1 MSTIYDNMGNG
12 SEDKSALDEVFGR
25 SANKYEEPV
34 VIKNAG
40 PEMPVQEVI
49 ETSPSDL
56 REYRQQIDTAK
67 KALNLVDDVVLKSYL
82 KRLDSMDIASMPEA
96 EGVDSCIVLFK
107 INRMVYEED
116 EFATDK
122 FISAI
127 SSMSFADCS
136 VFLVI
141 DGYRD
146 KTDFYL
152 GVKNNDPKRTTASV
166 ADTFKSSLVG
176 QFPGIDIEDC
186 SIVEKGKKSSLQE
199 QVLRR
204 ISNASSLSS
213 YVGIPAFKDED
224 GKYDNK
230 NYVQGTEKLAQAM
243 QGKRYT
249 AIILASN
256 LTTDVVTEIRNGY
269 ETIYSQLSPMSTQ
282 QLAYSTNESLAN
294 AINRSK
300 GVTQGK
306 TKTQTIGESYTNGTS
321 NSHSKS
327 DSETKKSKIAVGSS
341 VLGGFLAA
349 VGTGLRITDAGAAI
363 GLPLM
368 AAGGAM
374 SAFGAAGKS
383 KTSGTTDTYG
393 TSQSDTENRSMSDA
407 ESHSETFTDSLGKTA
422 TIGSSKN
429 YTLTIHNK
437 HIEELM
443 KRIDQ
448 ELERISMSESTGL
461 WSVASY
467 FFSYDNDF
475 ASAESASTIF
485 KSIMQG
491 EESGVET
498 SAINS
503 WIDNSQK
510 MKMLTNSVCHLSHPV
525 FRNNLTVNGENI
537 KVENSSLLSSKELAM
552 LLSLPHKSVPG
563 FPVVEHVSLAKEV
576 IRNNE
581 SLMKREVSLGCI
593 FDLGKA
599 YTENR
604 VKLDVKSLTQHVFV
618 TGSTGCGKSE
628 TIYKLINETKQVG
641 TKFLVIEPAKGEY
654 KNVFGD
660 VNVFGTNPL
669 IMPLLRINPFSF
681 PAGVHVLEHIDRLTE
696 IFNVCWPMYSAMPA
710 VLKKAML
717 DAYESCG
724 WDLRLSV
731 NRLSQGEDVYPSFL
745 DLFLSLEKV
754 ITESAY
760 SEEVKSNYSG
770 ALLTRVE
777 SLTNG
782 LNGEIF
788 SVNELSNM
796 VLFDENCI
804 IDLSRVGSQETKSLI
819 MGILIMRLSEYR
831 MTGAN
836 TPNSALKHLTV
847 LEEAHNILKRVS
859 TEQSQEGSNMAG
871 KSVEM
876 ITNAIAEMRTYGE
889 GFVIVDQS
897 PTSVDKAAI
906 KNTNTKIVMR
916 LPDEDDRKV
925 SGKAAGM
932 NDKQIDEIAK
942 LPTGVAVVYQNDWV
956 SPVLCKIDRME
967 DSRVIFNEQK
977 DSILELN
984 SENDIKNIIE
994 FLLAGQTENTQKA
1007 FDVIQIEK
1015 SVRAFYMPS
1024 KVRMALLDTIE
1035 EYKRNNN
1042 TSLWNSVSI
1051 YDLSSL
1057 LTDLLGIRKEF
1068 GKCVKQYY
1076 QSKELNKKLTDLV
1089 KTRVPLDYVSCRYCL
1104 KCLFADFSLHSSAN
1118 KKMAEEWL
1126 INNSKWL
1133 NLIFDKDEYGI

>member
-40 PEMPVQEVI
+40 PEMPVQKVL

-67 KALNLVDDVVLKSYL
+67 NALNLVDDVVLKSYL

-96 EGVDSCIVLFK
+96 EGVDSSIVLFK

-176 QFPGIDIEDC
+176 QFPGIDIDDC

-306 TKTQTIGESYTNGTS
+306 TTTQTIGESHTNGTS

-341 VLGGFLAA
+341 VLGGVLAA
-349 VGTGLRITDAGAAI
+349 VGTGLTITGAGAAI

-374 SAFGAAGKS
+374 SAAGAAGKS

-525 FRNNLTVNGENI
+525 FWNNLTVNGENI

-681 PAGVHVLEHIDRLTE
+681 PTGVHVLEHIDRLTE

-760 SEEVKSNYSG
+760 SEEVKSNYAG

-967 DSRVIFNEQK
+967 NSRVIFNEQK

-984 SENDIKNIIE
+984 SENDINYIIE

-1007 FDVIQIEK
+1007 FDIIQIEK
-1015 SVRAFYMPS
+1015 SVRAFNMPS

-1035 EYKRNNN
+1035 EYKKNNHI
-1042 TSLWNSVSI
+1042 SLWNSVSI

-1068 GKCVKQYY
+1068 EKCVRQYC

-1126 INNSKWL
+1126 INNSK
-1133 NLIFDKDEYGI
+1133 

>member
-306 TKTQTIGESYTNGTS
+306 TKTQTIGESHTNGTS

-341 VLGGFLAA
+341 VLGGVLAA
-349 VGTGLRITDAGAAI
+349 VGTGLTITGAGAAI

-374 SAFGAAGKS
+374 SAVGAAGKS

-407 ESHSETFTDSLGKTA
+407 KSHSETFTDSLGKTA

-525 FRNNLTVNGENI
+525 FWNNLTVNGENI

-681 PAGVHVLEHIDRLTE
+681 PTGVHVLEHIDRLTE

-731 NRLSQGEDVYPSFL
+731 NRLSRGEDVYPSFL

-967 DSRVIFNEQK
+967 NSRVIFNEQK

-984 SENDIKNIIE
+984 SENDINYIIE

-1007 FDVIQIEK
+1007 FDIIQIEK
-1015 SVRAFYMPS
+1015 SVRAFNMPS

-1035 EYKRNNN
+1035 EYKKNNYI
-1042 TSLWNSVSI
+1042 SLWNSVSI

-1068 GKCVKQYY
+1068 EKCVRQYC

-1126 INNSKWL
+1126 INNSK
-1133 NLIFDKDEYGI
+1133 

>member
-40 PEMPVQEVI
+40 SEMPVQKVI

-67 KALNLVDDVVLKSYL
+67 NALNLVDDVVLKSYL

-96 EGVDSCIVLFK
+96 EGVDSSIVLFK

-176 QFPGIDIEDC
+176 QFPGIDIDDC

-306 TKTQTIGESYTNGTS
+306 TKTHTIGESHTNGTS

-341 VLGGFLAA
+341 VLGGVLAA
-349 VGTGLRITDAGAAI
+349 VGTGLTITGAGAAI

-374 SAFGAAGKS
+374 SAVGAAGKS

-525 FRNNLTVNGENI
+525 FWNNLTVNGENI

-681 PAGVHVLEHIDRLTE
+681 PTGVHVLEHIDRLTE

-967 DSRVIFNEQK
+967 NSRVIFNEQK

-984 SENDIKNIIE
+984 SENDINYIIE

-1007 FDVIQIEK
+1007 FDIIQIEK
-1015 SVRAFYMPS
+1015 SVRAFNMPS

-1035 EYKRNNN
+1035 EYKKNNHI
-1042 TSLWNSVSI
+1042 SLWNSVSI

-1068 GKCVKQYY
+1068 EKCVRQYC

-1089 KTRVPLDYVSCRYCL
+1089 KTRVTLDYVSCRYCL

-1126 INNSKWL
+1126 INNSK
-1133 NLIFDKDEYGI
+1133 

>member
-1 MSTIYDNMGNG
+1 MSTIYDNMGND

-40 PEMPVQEVI
+40 SEMPVQKVI

-56 REYRQQIDTAK
+56 REYRQQIETAK
-67 KALNLVDDVVLKSYL
+67 NALNLVDDVVLKSYL

-96 EGVDSCIVLFK
+96 EGVDSSIVLFK

-176 QFPGIDIEDC
+176 QFPGINIDDC

-224 GKYDNK
+224 GKYDNN

-269 ETIYSQLSPMSTQ
+269 EMIYSQLSPMATQ

-306 TKTQTIGESYTNGTS
+306 TKTQTIGESHTNGTS
-321 NSHSKS
+321 SSHSKS
-327 DSETKKSKIAVGSS
+327 DSETKKSKTAVGCS
-341 VLGGFLAA
+341 VLGGVLSA
-349 VGTGLRITDAGAAI
+349 VGLGLSATGAGAAI
-363 GLPLM
+363 GIPLM

-374 SAFGAAGKS
+374 SAVGATGKS

-393 TSQSDTENRSMSDA
+393 TSQSDTENRSMSDG

-475 ASAESASTIF
+475 ASAESAATIF

-681 PAGVHVLEHIDRLTE
+681 PTGVHVLEHIDRLTE

-831 MTGAN
+831 MIGAN

-967 DSRVIFNEQK
+967 DSRVIFYEQK

-1015 SVRAFYMPS
+1015 SVRAFNMPS

-1035 EYKRNNN
+1035 EYKNNN
-1042 TSLWNSVSI
+1042 NISLWNSVSI

-1057 LTDLLGIRKEF
+1057 LTALLDIRKEF
-1068 GKCVKQYY
+1068 EKCVRQYC

-1089 KTRVPLDYVSCRYCL
+1089 KTRVSLDYVSCRYCL

-1126 INNSKWL
+1126 INNSK
-1133 NLIFDKDEYGI
+1133 

>member
-40 PEMPVQEVI
+40 PEMPVQKVL

-56 REYRQQIDTAK
+56 CEYRQQIDMAK
-67 KALNLVDDVVLKSYL
+67 NALNLVDDVVLKSYL

-96 EGVDSCIVLFK
+96 EGVDSSIVLFK

-176 QFPGIDIEDC
+176 QFPGIDIDDC

-306 TKTQTIGESYTNGTS
+306 TKTQTIGESHTNGTS

-341 VLGGFLAA
+341 VLGGVLAA
-349 VGTGLRITDAGAAI
+349 VGTGLTITGAGAAI

-374 SAFGAAGKS
+374 SAVGAAGKS

-475 ASAESASTIF
+475 ASAESAATIF

-525 FRNNLTVNGENI
+525 FWNNLTVNGENI

-681 PAGVHVLEHIDRLTE
+681 PTGVHVLEHIDRLTE

-967 DSRVIFNEQK
+967 NSRVIFNEQK

-984 SENDIKNIIE
+984 SENDINYIIE

-1007 FDVIQIEK
+1007 FDIIQIEK
-1015 SVRAFYMPS
+1015 SVRAFNMPS

-1035 EYKRNNN
+1035 EYKKNNHI
-1042 TSLWNSVSI
+1042 SLWNSVSI

-1068 GKCVKQYY
+1068 EKCVRQYC

-1126 INNSKWL
+1126 INNSK
-1133 NLIFDKDEYGI
+1133 

>member
-34 VIKNAG
+34 VIKNAA
-40 PEMPVQEVI
+40 PEMPVQKVI

-67 KALNLVDDVVLKSYL
+67 NALNLVDDVVLKSYL

-96 EGVDSCIVLFK
+96 EGVDSSIVLFK

-176 QFPGIDIEDC
+176 QFPGIDIDDC

-306 TKTQTIGESYTNGTS
+306 TKTQTIGESHTNGTS

-341 VLGGFLAA
+341 VLGGVLAA
-349 VGTGLRITDAGAAI
+349 VGTGLTITGAGVAI

-374 SAFGAAGKS
+374 SAVGAAGKS

-525 FRNNLTVNGENI
+525 FWNNLTVNGENI

-681 PAGVHVLEHIDRLTE
+681 PTGVHVLEHIDRLTE

-731 NRLSQGEDVYPSFL
+731 NRLSRGEDVYPSFL

-967 DSRVIFNEQK
+967 NSRVIFNEQK

-984 SENDIKNIIE
+984 SKNDINYIIE

-1007 FDVIQIEK
+1007 FDIIQIEK
-1015 SVRAFYMPS
+1015 SVRAFNMPS

-1035 EYKRNNN
+1035 EYKKNNYI
-1042 TSLWNSVSI
+1042 SLWNSVSI

-1068 GKCVKQYY
+1068 EKCVRQYC

-1126 INNSKWL
+1126 INNSK
-1133 NLIFDKDEYGI
+1133 

>member
-40 PEMPVQEVI
+40 PEMPVQKVL

-56 REYRQQIDTAK
+56 CEYRQQIDMAK
-67 KALNLVDDVVLKSYL
+67 NALNLVDDVVLKSYL

-96 EGVDSCIVLFK
+96 EGVDSSIVLFK

-146 KTDFYL
+146 KTDFYM
-152 GVKNNDPKRTTASV
+152 GVKNNDSKRTTVSV

-186 SIVEKGKKSSLQE
+186 SIIDRGKNSSLQE

-269 ETIYSQLSPMSTQ
+269 ETIYSQLSPMATQ

-306 TKTQTIGESYTNGTS
+306 TKTQTIGESHTNGTS
-321 NSHSKS
+321 SSHGKS
-327 DSETKKSKIAVGSS
+327 DSETKKSKTAVGCS
-341 VLGGFLAA
+341 VLGGVLSA
-349 VGTGLRITDAGAAI
+349 VGFGLSATGAGAAI
-363 GLPLM
+363 GIPLM
-368 AAGGAM
+368 AAGGVM
-374 SAFGAAGKS
+374 SAVGATGKS

-437 HIEELM
+437 HIEELT

-525 FRNNLTVNGENI
+525 FWNNLTVNGENI
-537 KVENSSLLSSKELAM
+537 NVENSSLLSSKELAM

-681 PAGVHVLEHIDRLTE
+681 PTGVHVLEHIDRLTE

-731 NRLSQGEDVYPSFL
+731 NRLSRGEDVYPSFL

-967 DSRVIFNEQK
+967 NSRVIFNEQK

-984 SENDIKNIIE
+984 SENDINYIIE

-1007 FDVIQIEK
+1007 FDIIQIEK
-1015 SVRAFYMPS
+1015 SVRAFNMPS

-1035 EYKRNNN
+1035 EYKKNNHI
-1042 TSLWNSVSI
+1042 SLWNSVSI

-1068 GKCVKQYY
+1068 EKCVRQYC

-1126 INNSKWL
+1126 INNSK
-1133 NLIFDKDEYGI
+1133 

>member
-67 KALNLVDDVVLKSYL
+67 KTLNLVDDVVLKSYL

-96 EGVDSCIVLFK
+96 EGVDSSIVLFK

-166 ADTFKSSLVG
+166 ADTFKSSLMG

-306 TKTQTIGESYTNGTS
+306 TKTHTIGESHTNGTS

-341 VLGGFLAA
+341 VLGGVLAA
-349 VGTGLRITDAGAAI
+349 VGTGLTITGAGAAI

-368 AAGGAM
+368 AACGAM
-374 SAFGAAGKS
+374 SAVGAAGKS

-525 FRNNLTVNGENI
+525 FWNNLTVNGENI

-681 PAGVHVLEHIDRLTE
+681 PTGVHVLEHIDRLTE

-788 SVNELSNM
+788 SVNELSDM

-859 TEQSQEGSNMAG
+859 AEQSQEGSNMAG

-916 LPDEDDRKV
+916 LPDGDDRKV

-967 DSRVIFNEQK
+967 NSRVIFNEQK

-984 SENDIKNIIE
+984 SENDINYIIE

-1007 FDVIQIEK
+1007 FDIIQIEK
-1015 SVRAFYMPS
+1015 SVRAFNMPS

-1035 EYKRNNN
+1035 EYKKNNHI
-1042 TSLWNSVSI
+1042 SLWNSVSI

-1068 GKCVKQYY
+1068 EKCVRQYC

-1089 KTRVPLDYVSCRYCL
+1089 KARVPLDYVSCRYCL

-1126 INNSKWL
+1126 INNSK
-1133 NLIFDKDEYGI
+1133 

>member
-40 PEMPVQEVI
+40 PEMPVQKVL

-56 REYRQQIDTAK
+56 CEYRQQIDMAK
-67 KALNLVDDVVLKSYL
+67 NALNLVDDVVLKSYL

-96 EGVDSCIVLFK
+96 EGVDYSIVLFK

-176 QFPGIDIEDC
+176 QFPGINIDDC

-306 TKTQTIGESYTNGTS
+306 TKTQTIGESHTNGTS

-327 DSETKKSKIAVGSS
+327 DSKTKKSKIAVGSS
-341 VLGGFLAA
+341 VLGGVLAA
-349 VGTGLRITDAGAAI
+349 VGTGLTITGTGAAI

-374 SAFGAAGKS
+374 SAVGAAGKS

-525 FRNNLTVNGENI
+525 FWNNLTVNGENI

-681 PAGVHVLEHIDRLTE
+681 PTGVHVLEHIDRLTE

-967 DSRVIFNEQK
+967 NSRVIFNEQK

-984 SENDIKNIIE
+984 SENDINYIIE

-1007 FDVIQIEK
+1007 FDIIQIEK
-1015 SVRAFYMPS
+1015 SVRAFNMPS

-1035 EYKRNNN
+1035 EYKKNNHI
-1042 TSLWNSVSI
+1042 SLWNSVSI

-1068 GKCVKQYY
+1068 EKCVRQYC

-1126 INNSKWL
+1126 INNSK
-1133 NLIFDKDEYGI
+1133 

>member
-12 SEDKSALDEVFGR
+12 SEDKSSLDEVFGR

-40 PEMPVQEVI
+40 PEMPVQQVI

-56 REYRQQIDTAK
+56 CEYRQQIDMAK
-67 KALNLVDDVVLKSYL
+67 NALNLVDDVVLKSYL

-96 EGVDSCIVLFK
+96 EGVDSSIVLFK

-146 KTDFYL
+146 KTDFYM
-152 GVKNNDPKRTTASV
+152 GVKNNDSKRTTVSV

-186 SIVEKGKKSSLQE
+186 SIIDRGKNSSLQE

-269 ETIYSQLSPMSTQ
+269 ETIYSQLSPMATQ

-306 TKTQTIGESYTNGTS
+306 TKTQTIGESHTNGTS
-321 NSHSKS
+321 SSHGKS
-327 DSETKKSKIAVGSS
+327 DSETKKSKTAVGCS
-341 VLGGFLAA
+341 VLGGVLSA
-349 VGTGLRITDAGAAI
+349 VGLGLSATGAGAAI
-363 GLPLM
+363 GIPLM
-368 AAGGAM
+368 AAGGVM
-374 SAFGAAGKS
+374 SAVGATGKS

-525 FRNNLTVNGENI
+525 FWNNLTVNGENI

-628 TIYKLINETKQVG
+628 TIYKLINETKQVS

-681 PAGVHVLEHIDRLTE
+681 PTGVHVLEHIDRLTE

-731 NRLSQGEDVYPSFL
+731 NRLSRGEDVYPSFL

-956 SPVLCKIDRME
+956 SPVLCRIDRME
-967 DSRVIFNEQK
+967 NSRVIFNEQK

-984 SENDIKNIIE
+984 SENVINYIIE

-1007 FDVIQIEK
+1007 FDIIQIEK
-1015 SVRAFYMPS
+1015 SVRAFNMPS

-1035 EYKRNNN
+1035 EYKKNNHI
-1042 TSLWNSVSI
+1042 SLWNSVSI

-1068 GKCVKQYY
+1068 EKCVRQYC

-1126 INNSKWL
+1126 INNSK
-1133 NLIFDKDEYGI
+1133 

>member
-1 MSTIYDNMGNG
+1 MSTIYDNMGND

-34 VIKNAG
+34 VIKSAG
-40 PEMPVQEVI
+40 PEMPVQKVL

-56 REYRQQIDTAK
+56 CEYRQQIDMAK
-67 KALNLVDDVVLKSYL
+67 NALNLVDDVVLKSYL
-82 KRLDSMDIASMPEA
+82 KRLDSMDIASMPET
-96 EGVDSCIVLFK
+96 EGVDSSIVLFK

-166 ADTFKSSLVG
+166 ADTFKSSLMG

-306 TKTQTIGESYTNGTS
+306 TKTQTIGESHTKGTS

-341 VLGGFLAA
+341 VLGGVLAA
-349 VGTGLRITDAGAAI
+349 VGTGLTITGAGAAI

-374 SAFGAAGKS
+374 SAVGAAGKS

-437 HIEELM
+437 YIEELM

-525 FRNNLTVNGENI
+525 FWNNLTVNGENI

-681 PAGVHVLEHIDRLTE
+681 PTGVHVLEHIDRLTE

-717 DAYESCG
+717 DAYDSCG

-788 SVNELSNM
+788 SVNELSGYGLIRRELYHRLESCGLARNK
-796 VLFDENCI
+796 I
-804 IDLSRVGSQETKSLI
+804 IDNG
-819 MGILIMRLSEYR
+819 Y
-831 MTGAN
+831 
-836 TPNSALKHLTV
+836 PD
-847 LEEAHNILKRVS
+847 
-859 TEQSQEGSNMAG
+859 
-871 KSVEM
+871 
-876 ITNAIAEMRTYGE
+876 NA
-889 GFVIVDQS
+889 
-897 PTSVDKAAI
+897 
-906 KNTNTKIVMR
+906 
-916 LPDEDDRKV
+916 
-925 SGKAAGM
+925 
-932 NDKQIDEIAK
+932 
-942 LPTGVAVVYQNDWV
+942 
-956 SPVLCKIDRME
+956 
-967 DSRVIFNEQK
+967 
-977 DSILELN
+977 
-984 SENDIKNIIE
+984 
-994 FLLAGQTENTQKA
+994 
-1007 FDVIQIEK
+1007 
-1015 SVRAFYMPS
+1015 
-1024 KVRMALLDTIE
+1024 
-1035 EYKRNNN
+1035 
-1042 TSLWNSVSI
+1042 
-1051 YDLSSL
+1051 
-1057 LTDLLGIRKEF
+1057 
-1068 GKCVKQYY
+1068 VK
-1076 QSKELNKKLTDLV
+1076 
-1089 KTRVPLDYVSCRYCL
+1089 
-1104 KCLFADFSLHSSAN
+1104 
-1118 KKMAEEWL
+1118 
-1126 INNSKWL
+1126 
-1133 NLIFDKDEYGI
+1133 

>member
-40 PEMPVQEVI
+40 PEMPVQKVL

-56 REYRQQIDTAK
+56 CEYRQQIDMAK
-67 KALNLVDDVVLKSYL
+67 NALNLVDDVVLKSYL

-96 EGVDSCIVLFK
+96 EGVDSSIVLFK

-127 SSMSFADCS
+127 SSMAFADCS

-176 QFPGIDIEDC
+176 QFPGIDIDDC

-306 TKTQTIGESYTNGTS
+306 TKTQTIGESHTNGTS

-341 VLGGFLAA
+341 VLGGVLAA
-349 VGTGLRITDAGAAI
+349 VGTGLTITGAGAAI

-374 SAFGAAGKS
+374 SAVGAAGKS

-422 TIGSSKN
+422 TSGSSKN

-599 YTENR
+599 YIENR

-681 PAGVHVLEHIDRLTE
+681 PTGVHVLEHIDRLTE

-731 NRLSQGEDVYPSFL
+731 NRLSQSEDVYPSFL

-760 SEEVKSNYSG
+760 SEEVKSNYAG

-967 DSRVIFNEQK
+967 NSRVIFNEQK

-984 SENDIKNIIE
+984 SENDINYIIE

-1007 FDVIQIEK
+1007 FDIIQIEK
-1015 SVRAFYMPS
+1015 SVRAFNMPS

-1035 EYKRNNN
+1035 EYKKNNHI
-1042 TSLWNSVSI
+1042 SLWNSVSI

-1068 GKCVKQYY
+1068 EKCVRQYC

-1089 KTRVPLDYVSCRYCL
+1089 KARVPLDYVSCRYCL

-1126 INNSKWL
+1126 INNSK
-1133 NLIFDKDEYGI
+1133 

>member
-1 MSTIYDNMGNG
+1 MSTIYDNMGND

-40 PEMPVQEVI
+40 PEMPVQKVL

-56 REYRQQIDTAK
+56 CEYRQQIDMAK
-67 KALNLVDDVVLKSYL
+67 NALNLVDDVVLKSYL

-96 EGVDSCIVLFK
+96 EGVDSSIVLFK

-166 ADTFKSSLVG
+166 ADTFKSSLMG

-224 GKYDNK
+224 GKYGNK

-306 TKTQTIGESYTNGTS
+306 TKTQTIGESHTNGTS

-341 VLGGFLAA
+341 VLGGVLAA
-349 VGTGLRITDAGAAI
+349 VGTRLTITGAGAAI

-374 SAFGAAGKS
+374 SAVGAAGKS

-525 FRNNLTVNGENI
+525 FWNNLTVNGENI

-681 PAGVHVLEHIDRLTE
+681 PTGVHVLEHIDRLTE

-731 NRLSQGEDVYPSFL
+731 NRLSRGEDVYPSFL

-967 DSRVIFNEQK
+967 NSRVIFNEQK

-984 SENDIKNIIE
+984 SENDINYIIE

-1007 FDVIQIEK
+1007 FDIIQIEK
-1015 SVRAFYMPS
+1015 SVRAFNMPS

-1035 EYKRNNN
+1035 EYKKNNYI
-1042 TSLWNSVSI
+1042 SLWNSVSI

-1068 GKCVKQYY
+1068 EKCVRQYC

-1126 INNSKWL
+1126 INNSK
-1133 NLIFDKDEYGI
+1133 

>member
-40 PEMPVQEVI
+40 PEMPVQKVI

-67 KALNLVDDVVLKSYL
+67 NALNLVDDVVLKSYL

-96 EGVDSCIVLFK
+96 EGVGSSIVLFK

-152 GVKNNDPKRTTASV
+152 GVKNKDPKRTTASV

-176 QFPGIDIEDC
+176 QFPGIDIDDC

-306 TKTQTIGESYTNGTS
+306 TKTQTIGESHTNGTS

-341 VLGGFLAA
+341 VLGGVLAA
-349 VGTGLRITDAGAAI
+349 VGTGLTITGAGAAI

-374 SAFGAAGKS
+374 SAVGAAGKS

-525 FRNNLTVNGENI
+525 FWNNLTVNGENI

-681 PAGVHVLEHIDRLTE
+681 PTGVHVLEHIDRLTE

-967 DSRVIFNEQK
+967 NSRVIFNEQK

-984 SENDIKNIIE
+984 SENDINYIIE

-1007 FDVIQIEK
+1007 FDIIQIEK
-1015 SVRAFYMPS
+1015 SVRAFNMPS

-1035 EYKRNNN
+1035 EYKKNNHI
-1042 TSLWNSVSI
+1042 SLWNSVSI

-1068 GKCVKQYY
+1068 EKCVRQYC

-1126 INNSKWL
+1126 INNSK
-1133 NLIFDKDEYGI
+1133 

>member
-1 MSTIYDNMGNG
+1 MSTIYDNMGND

-25 SANKYEEPV
+25 SANKYEVPV
-34 VIKNAG
+34 VTKNAG
-40 PEMPVQEVI
+40 SEMPVQKVI

-56 REYRQQIDTAK
+56 REYRQQIDMAK
-67 KALNLVDDVVLKSYL
+67 NALNLVDDVVLKSYL
-82 KRLDSMDIASMPEA
+82 KRLDSMDIASTPDGED
-96 EGVDSCIVLFK
+96 VDFNIVLFK

-116 EFATDK
+116 EFATEK

-146 KTDFYL
+146 KTDFYM
-152 GVKNNDPKRTTASV
+152 GVKNNDSKRTTASV

-176 QFPGIDIEDC
+176 QFPGIDIENC
-186 SIVEKGKKSSLQE
+186 SIIESGKNSSLQE

-213 YVGIPAFKDED
+213 YVGIPAFKDEN

-230 NYVQGTEKLAQAM
+230 NYVHGTEKLAQAM

-306 TKTQTIGESYTNGTS
+306 TQTQTIGESHTNGTS
-321 NSHSKS
+321 SSHSKS
-327 DSETKKSKIAVGSS
+327 DSETKKSKTAVGCS
-341 VLGGFLAA
+341 VLGGVLAA
-349 VGTGLRITDAGAAI
+349 VGTGLTLTGAGAAI
-363 GLPLM
+363 GIPLM
-368 AAGGAM
+368 AAVGAM
-374 SAFGAAGKS
+374 SAVGAAGKS

-475 ASAESASTIF
+475 ASAESAATIF

-510 MKMLTNSVCHLSHPV
+510 VKMLTNSVCHLSHPV
-525 FRNNLTVNGENI
+525 FTNNLTVNGESI
-537 KVENSSLLSSKELAM
+537 MVENSSLLSSKELAM

-581 SLMKREVSLGCI
+581 SVMKRKVSLGCI
-593 FDLGKA
+593 FDLGKVH
-599 YTENR
+599 TENH

-628 TIYKLINETKQVG
+628 TIYKLIHYCPV
-641 TKFLVIEPAKGEY
+641 
-654 KNVFGD
+654 
-660 VNVFGTNPL
+660 
-669 IMPLLRINPFSF
+669 
-681 PAGVHVLEHIDRLTE
+681 
-696 IFNVCWPMYSAMPA
+696 
-710 VLKKAML
+710 
-717 DAYESCG
+717 
-724 WDLRLSV
+724 
-731 NRLSQGEDVYPSFL
+731 
-745 DLFLSLEKV
+745 KV
-754 ITESAY
+754 
-760 SEEVKSNYSG
+760 
-770 ALLTRVE
+770 
-777 SLTNG
+777 
-782 LNGEIF
+782 
-788 SVNELSNM
+788 
-796 VLFDENCI
+796 D
-804 IDLSRVGSQETKSLI
+804 
-819 MGILIMRLSEYR
+819 
-831 MTGAN
+831 
-836 TPNSALKHLTV
+836 
-847 LEEAHNILKRVS
+847 
-859 TEQSQEGSNMAG
+859 
-871 KSVEM
+871 
-876 ITNAIAEMRTYGE
+876 
-889 GFVIVDQS
+889 
-897 PTSVDKAAI
+897 
-906 KNTNTKIVMR
+906 
-916 LPDEDDRKV
+916 
-925 SGKAAGM
+925 
-932 NDKQIDEIAK
+932 
-942 LPTGVAVVYQNDWV
+942 
-956 SPVLCKIDRME
+956 
-967 DSRVIFNEQK
+967 
-977 DSILELN
+977 
-984 SENDIKNIIE
+984 
-994 FLLAGQTENTQKA
+994 
-1007 FDVIQIEK
+1007 
-1015 SVRAFYMPS
+1015 
-1024 KVRMALLDTIE
+1024 
-1035 EYKRNNN
+1035 
-1042 TSLWNSVSI
+1042 
-1051 YDLSSL
+1051 
-1057 LTDLLGIRKEF
+1057 
-1068 GKCVKQYY
+1068 
-1076 QSKELNKKLTDLV
+1076 
-1089 KTRVPLDYVSCRYCL
+1089 
-1104 KCLFADFSLHSSAN
+1104 
-1118 KKMAEEWL
+1118 
-1126 INNSKWL
+1126 
-1133 NLIFDKDEYGI
+1133 

>member
-1 MSTIYDNMGNG
+1 M
-12 SEDKSALDEVFGR
+12 
-25 SANKYEEPV
+25 
-34 VIKNAG
+34 
-40 PEMPVQEVI
+40 
-49 ETSPSDL
+49 
-56 REYRQQIDTAK
+56 
-67 KALNLVDDVVLKSYL
+67 
-82 KRLDSMDIASMPEA
+82 
-96 EGVDSCIVLFK
+96 
-107 INRMVYEED
+107 
-116 EFATDK
+116 
-122 FISAI
+122 
-127 SSMSFADCS
+127 
-136 VFLVI
+136 
-141 DGYRD
+141 
-146 KTDFYL
+146 
-152 GVKNNDPKRTTASV
+152 
-166 ADTFKSSLVG
+166 
-176 QFPGIDIEDC
+176 
-186 SIVEKGKKSSLQE
+186 
-199 QVLRR
+199 
-204 ISNASSLSS
+204 
-213 YVGIPAFKDED
+213 
-224 GKYDNK
+224 
-230 NYVQGTEKLAQAM
+230 
-243 QGKRYT
+243 
-249 AIILASN
+249 
-256 LTTDVVTEIRNGY
+256 
-269 ETIYSQLSPMSTQ
+269 
-282 QLAYSTNESLAN
+282 
-294 AINRSK
+294 
-300 GVTQGK
+300 TQGK
-306 TKTQTIGESYTNGTS
+306 TKTQTIGESHTNGTS

-327 DSETKKSKIAVGSS
+327 NSETKKSKTAVGCS
-341 VLGGFLAA
+341 VLGGVLSV
-349 VGTGLRITDAGAAI
+349 VGFGLSATCAGAAI
-363 GLPLM
+363 GIPLM

-374 SAFGAAGKS
+374 SAVGATGKS

-475 ASAESASTIF
+475 ASAESAATIF

-681 PAGVHVLEHIDRLTE
+681 PTGVHVLEHIDRLTE

-731 NRLSQGEDVYPSFL
+731 NRLSRGEDVYPSFL

-788 SVNELSNM
+788 SVNELSDM

-942 LPTGVAVVYQNDWV
+942 LPTGVAVIYQNDWV

-967 DSRVIFNEQK
+967 NSRVVFNEQK

-984 SENDIKNIIE
+984 SENDINYIIE

-1007 FDVIQIEK
+1007 FDIIQIEK
-1015 SVRAFYMPS
+1015 SVRAFNMPS

-1035 EYKRNNN
+1035 EYEKNNHI
-1042 TSLWNSVSI
+1042 SLWNSVSI

-1068 GKCVKQYY
+1068 EKCVRQYC

-1126 INNSKWL
+1126 INNSK
-1133 NLIFDKDEYGI
+1133 

>member
-40 PEMPVQEVI
+40 PEMPVQKVL

-56 REYRQQIDTAK
+56 CEYRQQIDMAK
-67 KALNLVDDVVLKSYL
+67 NALNLVDDVVLKSYL

-96 EGVDSCIVLFK
+96 EGVDSSIVLFK

-176 QFPGIDIEDC
+176 QFPGIDIDDC

-306 TKTQTIGESYTNGTS
+306 TKTQTIGESHTNGTS

-341 VLGGFLAA
+341 VLGGVLAA
-349 VGTGLRITDAGAAI
+349 VGTGLTITGAGAAI

-374 SAFGAAGKS
+374 SAVGAAGKS

-525 FRNNLTVNGENI
+525 FWNNLTVNGENI

-581 SLMKREVSLGCI
+581 SVMKRKVSLGCI
-593 FDLGKA
+593 FDLGKVH
-599 YTENR
+599 TENH

-628 TIYKLINETKQVG
+628 TIYKLISETKQVG
-641 TKFLVIEPAKGEY
+641 AKFLVIEPAKGEY

-681 PAGVHVLEHIDRLTE
+681 PTGVHVLEHIDRLTE

-760 SEEVKSNYSG
+760 SEEVKSNYAG

-956 SPVLCKIDRME
+956 SPILCKIDRME
-967 DSRVIFNEQK
+967 NSRVIFNEQK

-984 SENDIKNIIE
+984 SENDINYIIE

-1007 FDVIQIEK
+1007 FDIIQIEK
-1015 SVRAFYMPS
+1015 SVRAFNMPS

-1035 EYKRNNN
+1035 EYKKNNHI
-1042 TSLWNSVSI
+1042 SLWNSVSI

-1068 GKCVKQYY
+1068 EKCVRQYC

-1126 INNSKWL
+1126 INNSK
-1133 NLIFDKDEYGI
+1133 

>member
-40 PEMPVQEVI
+40 PEMPVQKVL

-56 REYRQQIDTAK
+56 CEYRQQIDMAK
-67 KALNLVDDVVLKSYL
+67 NALNLVDDVVLKSYL

-96 EGVDSCIVLFK
+96 EGVDSSIVLFK

-176 QFPGIDIEDC
+176 QFPGIDIDDC

-306 TKTQTIGESYTNGTS
+306 TKTHTIGESHTNGTS

-341 VLGGFLAA
+341 VLGGVLAA
-349 VGTGLRITDAGAAI
+349 VGTGLTITGAGAAI

-374 SAFGAAGKS
+374 SAVGAAGKS

-525 FRNNLTVNGENI
+525 FWNNLTVNGENI

-681 PAGVHVLEHIDRLTE
+681 PTGVHVLEHIDRLTE

-788 SVNELSNM
+788 SVNELSDM

-967 DSRVIFNEQK
+967 NSRVIFNEQK

-984 SENDIKNIIE
+984 SENDINYIIE

-1007 FDVIQIEK
+1007 FDIIQIEK
-1015 SVRAFYMPS
+1015 SVRAFNMPS

-1035 EYKRNNN
+1035 EYKKNNHI
-1042 TSLWNSVSI
+1042 SLWNSVSI

-1068 GKCVKQYY
+1068 EKCVRQYC

-1126 INNSKWL
+1126 INNSK
-1133 NLIFDKDEYGI
+1133 

>member
-1 MSTIYDNMGNG
+1 M
-12 SEDKSALDEVFGR
+12 
-25 SANKYEEPV
+25 
-34 VIKNAG
+34 
-40 PEMPVQEVI
+40 
-49 ETSPSDL
+49 
-56 REYRQQIDTAK
+56 
-67 KALNLVDDVVLKSYL
+67 
-82 KRLDSMDIASMPEA
+82 
-96 EGVDSCIVLFK
+96 
-107 INRMVYEED
+107 
-116 EFATDK
+116 
-122 FISAI
+122 
-127 SSMSFADCS
+127 
-136 VFLVI
+136 
-141 DGYRD
+141 
-146 KTDFYL
+146 
-152 GVKNNDPKRTTASV
+152 
-166 ADTFKSSLVG
+166 
-176 QFPGIDIEDC
+176 
-186 SIVEKGKKSSLQE
+186 
-199 QVLRR
+199 
-204 ISNASSLSS
+204 
-213 YVGIPAFKDED
+213 
-224 GKYDNK
+224 
-230 NYVQGTEKLAQAM
+230 QGTEKLAQAM

-269 ETIYSQLSPMSTQ
+269 ETIYSQLSPMATQ

-306 TKTQTIGESYTNGTS
+306 TKTQTIGESHTNGTS
-321 NSHSKS
+321 SSHGKS
-327 DSETKKSKIAVGSS
+327 DSETKKSKTAVGCS
-341 VLGGFLAA
+341 VLGGVLSA
-349 VGTGLRITDAGAAI
+349 VGFGLMSTGAGAAI
-363 GLPLM
+363 GMPLM

-374 SAFGAAGKS
+374 SAVGAAGKS

-525 FRNNLTVNGENI
+525 FWNNLTVNGENI

-681 PAGVHVLEHIDRLTE
+681 PTGVHVLEHIDRLTE

-731 NRLSQGEDVYPSFL
+731 NRLSRGEDVYPSFL

-984 SENDIKNIIE
+984 SENDINYIIE

-1007 FDVIQIEK
+1007 FDIIQIEK
-1015 SVRAFYMPS
+1015 SVRAFNMPS
-1024 KVRMALLDTIE
+1024 KVLMALLDTIE
-1035 EYKRNNN
+1035 EYKKNNHI
-1042 TSLWNSVSI
+1042 SLWNSVSI

-1068 GKCVKQYY
+1068 EKCVRQYC

-1089 KTRVPLDYVSCRYCL
+1089 KSRVPLDYVSCRYCL

-1126 INNSKWL
+1126 INNSK
-1133 NLIFDKDEYGI
+1133 

>member
-12 SEDKSALDEVFGR
+12 SEDKPALDEVFGR

-40 PEMPVQEVI
+40 PEMPVQKVI

-67 KALNLVDDVVLKSYL
+67 NALNLVDDVVLKSYL

-96 EGVDSCIVLFK
+96 EGVDSSIVLFK

-176 QFPGIDIEDC
+176 QFPGIDIDDC

-306 TKTQTIGESYTNGTS
+306 TKTQAIGESHTNGTS

-341 VLGGFLAA
+341 VLGGVLAA
-349 VGTGLRITDAGAAI
+349 VGTGLMITGAGAAI

-374 SAFGAAGKS
+374 SAVGAAGKS

-525 FRNNLTVNGENI
+525 FWNNLTVNGENI

-681 PAGVHVLEHIDRLTE
+681 PTGVHVLEHIDRLTE

-731 NRLSQGEDVYPSFL
+731 NRLSRGEDVYPSFL

-889 GFVIVDQS
+889 CFVIVDQS

-967 DSRVIFNEQK
+967 NSRVIFNEQK

-984 SENDIKNIIE
+984 SENDINYIIE

-1007 FDVIQIEK
+1007 FDIIQIEK
-1015 SVRAFYMPS
+1015 SVRAFNMPS

-1035 EYKRNNN
+1035 EYKKNNN
-1042 TSLWNSVSI
+1042 ISLWNSVSI

-1057 LTDLLGIRKEF
+1057 LTELLDIRKEF
-1068 GKCVKQYY
+1068 EKCVRQYS

-1118 KKMAEEWL
+1118 KKIAEEWL
-1126 INNSKWL
+1126 INNSK
-1133 NLIFDKDEYGI
+1133 

>member
-1 MSTIYDNMGNG
+1 M
-12 SEDKSALDEVFGR
+12 
-25 SANKYEEPV
+25 
-34 VIKNAG
+34 
-40 PEMPVQEVI
+40 
-49 ETSPSDL
+49 
-56 REYRQQIDTAK
+56 
-67 KALNLVDDVVLKSYL
+67 
-82 KRLDSMDIASMPEA
+82 
-96 EGVDSCIVLFK
+96 
-107 INRMVYEED
+107 
-116 EFATDK
+116 
-122 FISAI
+122 
-127 SSMSFADCS
+127 
-136 VFLVI
+136 
-141 DGYRD
+141 
-146 KTDFYL
+146 
-152 GVKNNDPKRTTASV
+152 
-166 ADTFKSSLVG
+166 
-176 QFPGIDIEDC
+176 
-186 SIVEKGKKSSLQE
+186 
-199 QVLRR
+199 
-204 ISNASSLSS
+204 
-213 YVGIPAFKDED
+213 
-224 GKYDNK
+224 
-230 NYVQGTEKLAQAM
+230 
-243 QGKRYT
+243 
-249 AIILASN
+249 
-256 LTTDVVTEIRNGY
+256 
-269 ETIYSQLSPMSTQ
+269 
-282 QLAYSTNESLAN
+282 
-294 AINRSK
+294 
-300 GVTQGK
+300 
-306 TKTQTIGESYTNGTS
+306 
-321 NSHSKS
+321 
-327 DSETKKSKIAVGSS
+327 
-341 VLGGFLAA
+341 
-349 VGTGLRITDAGAAI
+349 
-363 GLPLM
+363 
-368 AAGGAM
+368 
-374 SAFGAAGKS
+374 
-383 KTSGTTDTYG
+383 
-393 TSQSDTENRSMSDA
+393 
-407 ESHSETFTDSLGKTA
+407 
-422 TIGSSKN
+422 
-429 YTLTIHNK
+429 
-437 HIEELM
+437 
-443 KRIDQ
+443 
-448 ELERISMSESTGL
+448 
-461 WSVASY
+461 
-467 FFSYDNDF
+467 
-475 ASAESASTIF
+475 
-485 KSIMQG
+485 
-491 EESGVET
+491 
-498 SAINS
+498 
-503 WIDNSQK
+503 
-510 MKMLTNSVCHLSHPV
+510 
-525 FRNNLTVNGENI
+525 NGENI

-581 SLMKREVSLGCI
+581 SVIKREVSLGCI

-599 YTENR
+599 YTENH

-641 TKFLVIEPAKGEY
+641 AKFLVIEPAKGEY

-681 PAGVHVLEHIDRLTE
+681 PTGVHVLEHIDRLTE

-724 WDLRLSV
+724 WDLRLSI
-731 NRLSQGEDVYPSFL
+731 NRLSRGEDVYPSFL

-804 IDLSRVGSQETKSLI
+804 IDLRRVGSQETKSLI

-984 SENDIKNIIE
+984 SKNDIKNIIE

-1007 FDVIQIEK
+1007 FDIIQIEK
-1015 SVRAFYMPS
+1015 SVRAFNMPS

-1035 EYKRNNN
+1035 EYKKNNHI
-1042 TSLWNSVSI
+1042 SLWNSVSI

-1068 GKCVKQYY
+1068 EKCVRQYC

-1126 INNSKWL
+1126 INNSK
-1133 NLIFDKDEYGI
+1133 

>member
-40 PEMPVQEVI
+40 PEMPVQKVI

-67 KALNLVDDVVLKSYL
+67 NALNLVDDVVLKSYL

-96 EGVDSCIVLFK
+96 EGVDSSIVLFK

-127 SSMSFADCS
+127 SSMSFADSS

-146 KTDFYL
+146 KTDFYM
-152 GVKNNDPKRTTASV
+152 GVKNNDSKRTTVSV

-186 SIVEKGKKSSLQE
+186 SIIDRGKNSSLQE

-306 TKTQTIGESYTNGTS
+306 TKTQTIGESHTNGTS

-341 VLGGFLAA
+341 VLGGVLAA
-349 VGTGLRITDAGAAI
+349 VGTGLTITGAGAAI

-374 SAFGAAGKS
+374 SAVGAAGKS

-525 FRNNLTVNGENI
+525 FWNNLTVNGENI

-681 PAGVHVLEHIDRLTE
+681 PTGVHVLEHIDRLTE

-731 NRLSQGEDVYPSFL
+731 NRLSRGEDVYPSFL

-984 SENDIKNIIE
+984 SENDINYIIE

-1007 FDVIQIEK
+1007 FDIIQIEK
-1015 SVRAFYMPS
+1015 SVRAFNMPS
-1024 KVRMALLDTIE
+1024 KVLMALLDTIE
-1035 EYKRNNN
+1035 EYKKNNHI
-1042 TSLWNSVSI
+1042 SLWNSVSI

-1068 GKCVKQYY
+1068 EKCVRQYC

-1089 KTRVPLDYVSCRYCL
+1089 KSRVPLDYVSCRYCL

-1126 INNSKWL
+1126 INNSK
-1133 NLIFDKDEYGI
+1133 

>member
-40 PEMPVQEVI
+40 PEMPVQKVI

-67 KALNLVDDVVLKSYL
+67 NALNLVDDVVFKSYL

-96 EGVDSCIVLFK
+96 EGVDSSIVLFK

-146 KTDFYL
+146 KTDFYF

-176 QFPGIDIEDC
+176 QFPGINIDDC

-269 ETIYSQLSPMSTQ
+269 ETIYSQLSPISTQ

-306 TKTQTIGESYTNGTS
+306 TKTQTIGESHTNGTS

-341 VLGGFLAA
+341 VLGGVLAA
-349 VGTGLRITDAGAAI
+349 VGTGLMITGAGAAI
-363 GLPLM
+363 GIPLM
-368 AAGGAM
+368 AAGSAM
-374 SAFGAAGKS
+374 AAAGAAGKS

-475 ASAESASTIF
+475 ASAESAATIF

-503 WIDNSQK
+503 WIDNSQNVK
-510 MKMLTNSVCHLSHPV
+510 KLTNSVCHLSHPV

-581 SLMKREVSLGCI
+581 NVMKREVSLGCI

-681 PAGVHVLEHIDRLTE
+681 PTGVHVLEHIDRLTE

-956 SPVLCKIDRME
+956 SPVLCNIDRME
-967 DSRVIFNEQK
+967 GSRVIFNEQK

-1015 SVRAFYMPS
+1015 SVRAFNMPS

-1035 EYKRNNN
+1035 EYKKNNN
-1042 TSLWNSVSI
+1042 ISLWNSVSI

-1057 LTDLLGIRKEF
+1057 LTELLGIRKEF
-1068 GKCVKQYY
+1068 EKCVRQYC

-1126 INNSKWL
+1126 INNSK
-1133 NLIFDKDEYGI
+1133 

>member
-40 PEMPVQEVI
+40 SEMPVQKII

-56 REYRQQIDTAK
+56 REYRQQIDAAK
-67 KALNLVDDVVLKSYL
+67 NALNLVDDVVLKSYL
-82 KRLDSMDIASMPEA
+82 KRMDSMDIASMPEA
-96 EGVDSCIVLFK
+96 EGVDSSIVLFK
-107 INRMVYEED
+107 INKMVYEED
-116 EFATDK
+116 EFATEK

-127 SSMSFADCS
+127 SSMSYADCS

-176 QFPGIDIEDC
+176 QFPGIDIDDC

-306 TKTQTIGESYTNGTS
+306 TKTHTIGESHTNGTS
-321 NSHSKS
+321 SSHSKS
-327 DSETKKSKIAVGSS
+327 DSETKKSKTAVCCS
-341 VLGGFLAA
+341 VLGGVLSA
-349 VGTGLRITDAGAAI
+349 VGFGLMSTGAGAAI
-363 GLPLM
+363 GMPLMVM

-374 SAFGAAGKS
+374 SAVGAAGKS
-383 KTSGTTDTYG
+383 KTTGTTDTYG

-475 ASAESASTIF
+475 ASAESAATIF

-510 MKMLTNSVCHLSHPV
+510 MKMLTSSVCHLSHPV

-604 VKLDVKSLTQHVFV
+604 VKLDMKSLTQHVFV

-681 PAGVHVLEHIDRLTE
+681 PTGVHVLEHIDRLTE

-731 NRLSQGEDVYPSFL
+731 NRLSRGEDVYPSFL

-967 DSRVIFNEQK
+967 NSRVIFNEQK

-984 SENDIKNIIE
+984 SENDINYIIE

-1007 FDVIQIEK
+1007 FDIIQIEK
-1015 SVRAFYMPS
+1015 SVRAFNMPS

-1035 EYKRNNN
+1035 EYKKNNHI
-1042 TSLWNSVSI
+1042 SLWNSVSI

-1068 GKCVKQYY
+1068 EKCVRQYC

-1089 KTRVPLDYVSCRYCL
+1089 KTRVPLDYVSCRYCM

-1126 INNSKWL
+1126 INNSK
-1133 NLIFDKDEYGI
+1133 

>member
-40 PEMPVQEVI
+40 PEMPVQKVLES
-49 ETSPSDL
+49 SPSDL
-56 REYRQQIDTAK
+56 CEYRQQIDMAK
-67 KALNLVDDVVLKSYL
+67 NALNLVDDVVLKSYL

-96 EGVDSCIVLFK
+96 EGVDSSIVLFK

-176 QFPGIDIEDC
+176 QFPGIDIDDC

-306 TKTQTIGESYTNGTS
+306 TKTQTIGESHTNGTS

-327 DSETKKSKIAVGSS
+327 DSETKKSKIAVCSS

-349 VGTGLRITDAGAAI
+349 VGTGLTITGAGAAI

-374 SAFGAAGKS
+374 SAVGAAGKS
-383 KTSGTTDTYG
+383 KTTGTTDTYG

-475 ASAESASTIF
+475 ASAESAATIF

-593 FDLGKA
+593 YDLGKA
-599 YTENR
+599 YTENH

-681 PAGVHVLEHIDRLTE
+681 PTGVHVLEHIDRLTE

-731 NRLSQGEDVYPSFL
+731 NRLSRGEDVYPSFL

-956 SPVLCKIDRME
+956 SPVLCKIERME
-967 DSRVIFNEQK
+967 NSRVIFNEQK

-984 SENDIKNIIE
+984 SENDINYIIE

-1007 FDVIQIEK
+1007 FDIIQIEK
-1015 SVRAFYMPS
+1015 SVRAFNMPS

-1035 EYKRNNN
+1035 EYKKNNHI
-1042 TSLWNSVSI
+1042 SLWNSVSI

-1068 GKCVKQYY
+1068 EKCVRQYC

-1126 INNSKWL
+1126 INNSK
-1133 NLIFDKDEYGI
+1133 

>member
-25 SANKYEEPV
+25 SADKYEE
-34 VIKNAG
+34 IKNAG
-40 PEMPVQEVI
+40 PEMPVQKVI

-67 KALNLVDDVVLKSYL
+67 NALNLVDDVVLKSYL
-82 KRLDSMDIASMPEA
+82 KRLDSMDIASKPEA
-96 EGVDSCIVLFK
+96 EGVDYSIVLFK

-176 QFPGIDIEDC
+176 QFPGIDIDDC

-306 TKTQTIGESYTNGTS
+306 TKTQTIGESHTNGTS

-341 VLGGFLAA
+341 VLGGVLAA
-349 VGTGLRITDAGAAI
+349 VGTGLTITGAGAAI

-374 SAFGAAGKS
+374 SAVGAAGKS

-510 MKMLTNSVCHLSHPV
+510 VKMLTNSVCRLSHPV
-525 FRNNLTVNGENI
+525 FTYNLTVNGESI
-537 KVENSSLLSSKELAM
+537 MVENSSLLSSKELAM

-581 SLMKREVSLGCI
+581 SVMKREVSLGCI
-593 FDLGKA
+593 FDLGKVH
-599 YTENR
+599 TENH

-681 PAGVHVLEHIDRLTE
+681 PTGVHVLEHIDRLTE

-956 SPVLCKIDRME
+956 SPVLCKIDRIE
-967 DSRVIFNEQK
+967 NSRVIFNEQK

-984 SENDIKNIIE
+984 SENDINYIIE

-1007 FDVIQIEK
+1007 FDIIQIEK
-1015 SVRAFYMPS
+1015 SVRAFNMPS

-1035 EYKRNNN
+1035 EYKKNNHI
-1042 TSLWNSVSI
+1042 SLWNSVSI

-1068 GKCVKQYY
+1068 EKCVKQYC

-1126 INNSKWL
+1126 INNSK
-1133 NLIFDKDEYGI
+1133 

>member
-25 SANKYEEPV
+25 SADKYEE
-34 VIKNAG
+34 IKNAG
-40 PEMPVQEVI
+40 PEMPVQKVI

-56 REYRQQIDTAK
+56 REYRQQIDMAK
-67 KALNLVDDVVLKSYL
+67 NALNLVDDVVLKSYL

-96 EGVDSCIVLFK
+96 EGVDYSIVLFK

-176 QFPGIDIEDC
+176 QFPGIDIDDC

-306 TKTQTIGESYTNGTS
+306 TKTQTIGESHTNGTS

-327 DSETKKSKIAVGSS
+327 DSKTKKSKIAVGSS
-341 VLGGFLAA
+341 VLGGVLAA
-349 VGTGLRITDAGAAI
+349 VGTGLTITGAGAAI

-374 SAFGAAGKS
+374 SAVGAAGKS

-525 FRNNLTVNGENI
+525 FWNNLTVNGENI

-581 SLMKREVSLGCI
+581 SVMKREVSLGCI

-628 TIYKLINETKQVG
+628 TIYKLISETKQVG
-641 TKFLVIEPAKGEY
+641 AKFLVIEPAKGEY

-681 PAGVHVLEHIDRLTE
+681 PTGVHVLEHIDRLTE

-956 SPVLCKIDRME
+956 SPVLCKIDRMKN
-967 DSRVIFNEQK
+967 SRVIFNEQK

-984 SENDIKNIIE
+984 SENDINYIIE

-1015 SVRAFYMPS
+1015 SVRAFNMPS

-1035 EYKRNNN
+1035 EYKKNNHI
-1042 TSLWNSVSI
+1042 SLWNSVSI

-1068 GKCVKQYY
+1068 EKCVRQYC

-1104 KCLFADFSLHSSAN
+1104 KCLFADFSLHTSTN
-1118 KKMAEEWL
+1118 KKIAEEWL
-1126 INNSKWL
+1126 INNSK
-1133 NLIFDKDEYGI
+1133 

>member
-96 EGVDSCIVLFK
+96 EGVDSSIVLFK

-199 QVLRR
+199 QVLWR

-306 TKTQTIGESYTNGTS
+306 TKTQTIGESHTNGTS

-407 ESHSETFTDSLGKTA
+407 KSHSETFTDSLGKTA

-681 PAGVHVLEHIDRLTE
+681 PTGVHVLEHIDRLTE

-788 SVNELSNM
+788 SVNELSDM

-847 LEEAHNILKRVS
+847 LEEAHNILKRMS

-1051 YDLSSL
+1051 YSLSSL

-1104 KCLFADFSLHSSAN
+1104 KCLFADFSLHSSTN

-1126 INNSKWL
+1126 INNSK
-1133 NLIFDKDEYGI
+1133 

>member
-25 SANKYEEPV
+25 SADKYEE
-34 VIKNAG
+34 IKNAG
-40 PEMPVQEVI
+40 PEMPVQKVI

-67 KALNLVDDVVLKSYL
+67 NALNLVDDVVLKSYL

-96 EGVDSCIVLFK
+96 EGVDYSIVLFK

-116 EFATDK
+116 EFATEK
-122 FISAI
+122 LISAI
-127 SSMSFADCS
+127 SSMSYADCS

-176 QFPGIDIEDC
+176 QFPGIDIDDC

-306 TKTQTIGESYTNGTS
+306 TKTHTIGESHTNGTS
-321 NSHSKS
+321 SSHSKS
-327 DSETKKSKIAVGSS
+327 DSETKKSKTAVCCS
-341 VLGGFLAA
+341 VLGGVLSA
-349 VGTGLRITDAGAAI
+349 VGFGLMSTGAGAAI
-363 GLPLM
+363 GMPLRVM

-374 SAFGAAGKS
+374 SAVGAAGKS
-383 KTSGTTDTYG
+383 KTTGTTDTYG

-475 ASAESASTIF
+475 ASAESAATIF

-510 MKMLTNSVCHLSHPV
+510 MKMLTSSVCHLSHPV

-681 PAGVHVLEHIDRLTE
+681 PTGVHVLEHIDRLTE

-731 NRLSQGEDVYPSFL
+731 NRLSRGEDVYPSFL

-967 DSRVIFNEQK
+967 NSRVIFNEQK

-984 SENDIKNIIE
+984 SENDINYIIE

-1007 FDVIQIEK
+1007 FDIIQIEK
-1015 SVRAFYMPS
+1015 SVRAFNMPS

-1035 EYKRNNN
+1035 EYKKNNHI
-1042 TSLWNSVSI
+1042 SLWNSVSI

-1068 GKCVKQYY
+1068 EKCVRQYC

-1089 KTRVPLDYVSCRYCL
+1089 KTRVPLDYVSCRYCM

-1126 INNSKWL
+1126 INNSK
-1133 NLIFDKDEYGI
+1133 

>member
-40 PEMPVQEVI
+40 PEMPVQKVI

-56 REYRQQIDTAK
+56 REYRQQIDMAK
-67 KALNLVDDVVLKSYL
+67 NALNLVDDVVLKSYL

-96 EGVDSCIVLFK
+96 EGVDYSIVLFK

-176 QFPGIDIEDC
+176 QFPGIDIDDC

-306 TKTQTIGESYTNGTS
+306 TKTHTIGESHTNGTS
-321 NSHSKS
+321 SSHSKS
-327 DSETKKSKIAVGSS
+327 DSETKKSKTAVCCS
-341 VLGGFLAA
+341 VLGGVLSA
-349 VGTGLRITDAGAAI
+349 VGFGLMSTDAGAAI
-363 GLPLM
+363 GMPLM

-374 SAFGAAGKS
+374 SAVGAAGKS
-383 KTSGTTDTYG
+383 KTTGTTDTYG

-475 ASAESASTIF
+475 ASAESAATIF

-581 SLMKREVSLGCI
+581 SVIKREVSLGCI

-599 YTENR
+599 YTENH

-641 TKFLVIEPAKGEY
+641 AKFLVIEPAKGEY

-681 PAGVHVLEHIDRLTE
+681 PTGVHVLEHIDRLTE

-724 WDLRLSV
+724 WDLRLSI
-731 NRLSQGEDVYPSFL
+731 NRLSRGEDVYPSFL

-967 DSRVIFNEQK
+967 NSRVIFNEQK

-984 SENDIKNIIE
+984 SENDINYIIE
-994 FLLAGQTENTQKA
+994 FLLAGQTENTQKT
-1007 FDVIQIEK
+1007 FDIIQIEK
-1015 SVRAFYMPS
+1015 SVRAFNMPS

-1035 EYKRNNN
+1035 EYKKNNHI
-1042 TSLWNSVSI
+1042 SLWNSVSI

-1068 GKCVKQYY
+1068 EKCVRQYC
-1076 QSKELNKKLTDLV
+1076 QCKELNKKLTDLV

-1126 INNSKWL
+1126 INNSK
-1133 NLIFDKDEYGI
+1133 

>member
-40 PEMPVQEVI
+40 PEMPVQKVI

-67 KALNLVDDVVLKSYL
+67 NALNLVDDVVLKSYL

-96 EGVDSCIVLFK
+96 EGVDSSIVLFK

-141 DGYRD
+141 GGYRD
-146 KTDFYL
+146 KTDFYM
-152 GVKNNDPKRTTASV
+152 GVKNNDSKRTTVSV

-186 SIVEKGKKSSLQE
+186 SIIDRGKNSSLQE

-269 ETIYSQLSPMSTQ
+269 ETIYSQLSPMATQ

-306 TKTQTIGESYTNGTS
+306 TKTQTIGESHTNGTS
-321 NSHSKS
+321 SSHGKS
-327 DSETKKSKIAVGSS
+327 DSETKKSKTAVGCS
-341 VLGGFLAA
+341 VLGGVLSA
-349 VGTGLRITDAGAAI
+349 VGFGLSATGAGAAI
-363 GLPLM
+363 GIPLM
-368 AAGGAM
+368 AAGGVM
-374 SAFGAAGKS
+374 SAVGATGKS

-525 FRNNLTVNGENI
+525 FWNNLTVNGENI

-681 PAGVHVLEHIDRLTE
+681 PTGVHVLEHIDRLTE

-731 NRLSQGEDVYPSFL
+731 NRLSRGEDVYPSFL

-956 SPVLCKIDRME
+956 SPVLCKIERME
-967 DSRVIFNEQK
+967 NSRVIFNEQK

-984 SENDIKNIIE
+984 SENDINYIIE

-1007 FDVIQIEK
+1007 FDIIQIEK
-1015 SVRAFYMPS
+1015 SVRAFNMPS

-1035 EYKRNNN
+1035 EYKKNNHI
-1042 TSLWNSVSI
+1042 SLWNSVSI

-1068 GKCVKQYY
+1068 EKCVRQYC

-1126 INNSKWL
+1126 INNSK
-1133 NLIFDKDEYGI
+1133 

>member
-1104 KCLFADFSLHSSAN
+1104 KCLFADFSLHSSAK

-1126 INNSKWL
+1126 INNSK
-1133 NLIFDKDEYGI
+1133 

>member
-1 MSTIYDNMGNG
+1 MSTIYDNMGND

-40 PEMPVQEVI
+40 PEMPVQKVL

-56 REYRQQIDTAK
+56 CEYRQQIDMAK
-67 KALNLVDDVVLKSYL
+67 NALNLVDDVVLKSYL

-96 EGVDSCIVLFK
+96 EGVDSSIVLFK

-166 ADTFKSSLVG
+166 ADTFKSSLMG

-306 TKTQTIGESYTNGTS
+306 TKTQTIGESHTNGTS

-341 VLGGFLAA
+341 VLGGVLAA
-349 VGTGLRITDAGAAI
+349 VGTRLTITGAGAAI

-374 SAFGAAGKS
+374 SAVGAAGKS

-503 WIDNSQK
+503 WIDNSQE

-525 FRNNLTVNGENI
+525 FWNNLTVNGENI

-681 PAGVHVLEHIDRLTE
+681 PTGVHVLEHIDRLTE

-731 NRLSQGEDVYPSFL
+731 NRLSRGEDVYPSFL

-967 DSRVIFNEQK
+967 NSRVIFNEQK

-984 SENDIKNIIE
+984 SENDINYIIE

-1007 FDVIQIEK
+1007 FDIIQIEK
-1015 SVRAFYMPS
+1015 SVRAFNMPS

-1035 EYKRNNN
+1035 EYKKNNYI
-1042 TSLWNSVSI
+1042 SLWNSVSI

-1068 GKCVKQYY
+1068 EKCVRQYC

-1126 INNSKWL
+1126 INNSK
-1133 NLIFDKDEYGI
+1133 

>member
-1 MSTIYDNMGNG
+1 
-12 SEDKSALDEVFGR
+12 
-25 SANKYEEPV
+25 
-34 VIKNAG
+34 
-40 PEMPVQEVI
+40 
-49 ETSPSDL
+49 
-56 REYRQQIDTAK
+56 
-67 KALNLVDDVVLKSYL
+67 
-82 KRLDSMDIASMPEA
+82 
-96 EGVDSCIVLFK
+96 
-107 INRMVYEED
+107 
-116 EFATDK
+116 
-122 FISAI
+122 
-127 SSMSFADCS
+127 
-136 VFLVI
+136 
-141 DGYRD
+141 
-146 KTDFYL
+146 
-152 GVKNNDPKRTTASV
+152 
-166 ADTFKSSLVG
+166 
-176 QFPGIDIEDC
+176 
-186 SIVEKGKKSSLQE
+186 
-199 QVLRR
+199 
-204 ISNASSLSS
+204 
-213 YVGIPAFKDED
+213 
-224 GKYDNK
+224 
-230 NYVQGTEKLAQAM
+230 
-243 QGKRYT
+243 
-249 AIILASN
+249 
-256 LTTDVVTEIRNGY
+256 
-269 ETIYSQLSPMSTQ
+269 
-282 QLAYSTNESLAN
+282 
-294 AINRSK
+294 
-300 GVTQGK
+300 
-306 TKTQTIGESYTNGTS
+306 
-321 NSHSKS
+321 
-327 DSETKKSKIAVGSS
+327 
-341 VLGGFLAA
+341 
-349 VGTGLRITDAGAAI
+349 
-363 GLPLM
+363 
-368 AAGGAM
+368 
-374 SAFGAAGKS
+374 
-383 KTSGTTDTYG
+383 
-393 TSQSDTENRSMSDA
+393 
-407 ESHSETFTDSLGKTA
+407 
-422 TIGSSKN
+422 
-429 YTLTIHNK
+429 
-437 HIEELM
+437 
-443 KRIDQ
+443 
-448 ELERISMSESTGL
+448 
-461 WSVASY
+461 
-467 FFSYDNDF
+467 
-475 ASAESASTIF
+475 
-485 KSIMQG
+485 
-491 EESGVET
+491 
-498 SAINS
+498 
-503 WIDNSQK
+503 
-510 MKMLTNSVCHLSHPV
+510 
-525 FRNNLTVNGENI
+525 VNGENI

-681 PAGVHVLEHIDRLTE
+681 PTGVHVLEHIDRLTE

-731 NRLSQGEDVYPSFL
+731 NRLSRGEDVYPSFL

-967 DSRVIFNEQK
+967 NSRVIFNEQK

-984 SENDIKNIIE
+984 SKNDINYIIE

-1007 FDVIQIEK
+1007 FDIIQIEK
-1015 SVRAFYMPS
+1015 SVRAFNMPS

-1035 EYKRNNN
+1035 EYKKNNYI
-1042 TSLWNSVSI
+1042 SLWNSVSI

-1068 GKCVKQYY
+1068 EKCVRQYC

-1126 INNSKWL
+1126 INNSK
-1133 NLIFDKDEYGI
+1133 

>member
-40 PEMPVQEVI
+40 PEMPVQKVL

-56 REYRQQIDTAK
+56 CEYRQQIDMAK
-67 KALNLVDDVVLKSYL
+67 NALNLVDDVVLKSYL

-96 EGVDSCIVLFK
+96 EGVDSSIVLFK

-176 QFPGIDIEDC
+176 QFPGIDIDDC

-306 TKTQTIGESYTNGTS
+306 TKTQTIGESHTNGTS

-341 VLGGFLAA
+341 VLGGVLAA
-349 VGTGLRITDAGAAI
+349 VGTGLTITGAGAAI

-374 SAFGAAGKS
+374 SAVGAAGKS

-525 FRNNLTVNGENI
+525 FWNNLTVNGENI

-576 IRNNE
+576 IHNNE
-581 SLMKREVSLGCI
+581 GLMKREVSLGCI

-681 PAGVHVLEHIDRLTE
+681 PTGVHVLEHIDRLTE

-967 DSRVIFNEQK
+967 NSRVIFNEQK

-984 SENDIKNIIE
+984 SENDINYIIE

-1007 FDVIQIEK
+1007 FDIIQIKK
-1015 SVRAFYMPS
+1015 SVRAFNMPS

-1035 EYKRNNN
+1035 EYKKNNHI
-1042 TSLWNSVSI
+1042 SLWNSVSI

-1068 GKCVKQYY
+1068 EKCVRQYC

-1126 INNSKWL
+1126 INNSK
-1133 NLIFDKDEYGI
+1133 

>member
-1 MSTIYDNMGNG
+1 MSTIYDNMGND

-40 PEMPVQEVI
+40 SEMPVQKVI

-56 REYRQQIDTAK
+56 REYRQQIDAAK
-67 KALNLVDDVVLKSYL
+67 NALNLVDDVVLKSYL
-82 KRLDSMDIASMPEA
+82 KRMDSMDIASMPEA
-96 EGVDSCIVLFK
+96 EGVDSSIVLFK
-107 INRMVYEED
+107 INKMVYEED
-116 EFATDK
+116 EFATEK

-176 QFPGIDIEDC
+176 QFPGIDIDDC

-306 TKTQTIGESYTNGTS
+306 TKTHTIGESHTNGTS

-327 DSETKKSKIAVGSS
+327 NSETKKSKTAVGCS
-341 VLGGFLAA
+341 VLGGVLSV
-349 VGTGLRITDAGAAI
+349 VGFGLSATGAGAAI
-363 GLPLM
+363 GIPLM

-374 SAFGAAGKS
+374 SAVGATGKS

-475 ASAESASTIF
+475 ASAESAATIF

-628 TIYKLINETKQVG
+628 TIYKLKSETKQVG

-681 PAGVHVLEHIDRLTE
+681 PTGVHVLEHIDRLTE

-731 NRLSQGEDVYPSFL
+731 NRLSRGEDVYPSFL

-1007 FDVIQIEK
+1007 FDIIQIEK
-1015 SVRAFYMPS
+1015 SVRAFNMPS
-1024 KVRMALLDTIE
+1024 KVLMALLDTIE
-1035 EYKRNNN
+1035 EYKKNNHI
-1042 TSLWNSVSI
+1042 SLWNSVSI

-1068 GKCVKQYY
+1068 EKCVRQYC

-1089 KTRVPLDYVSCRYCL
+1089 KSRVPLDYVSCRYCL

-1126 INNSKWL
+1126 INNSK
-1133 NLIFDKDEYGI
+1133 

>member
-40 PEMPVQEVI
+40 PEMPVQKVL
-49 ETSPSDL
+49 ETYPSDL
-56 REYRQQIDTAK
+56 CEYRQQIDMAK
-67 KALNLVDDVVLKSYL
+67 NALNLVDDVVLKSYL

-96 EGVDSCIVLFK
+96 EGVDYSIVLFK

-306 TKTQTIGESYTNGTS
+306 TKTQTIGESHTNGTS

-407 ESHSETFTDSLGKTA
+407 KSHSETFTDSLGKTA

-503 WIDNSQK
+503 WIDNSKK

-681 PAGVHVLEHIDRLTE
+681 PTGVHVLEHIDRLTE

-717 DAYESCG
+717 DAYENCG

-788 SVNELSNM
+788 SVNELSDM

-967 DSRVIFNEQK
+967 NSRVIFNEQK

-984 SENDIKNIIE
+984 SENDINYIIE

-1015 SVRAFYMPS
+1015 SVRAFNMPS

-1035 EYKRNNN
+1035 EYKKNNHI
-1042 TSLWNSVSI
+1042 SLWNSVGI

-1068 GKCVKQYY
+1068 EKCVRQYC

-1126 INNSKWL
+1126 INNSK
-1133 NLIFDKDEYGI
+1133 

>member
-40 PEMPVQEVI
+40 PEMPVQKVL

-56 REYRQQIDTAK
+56 CEYRQQIDMAK
-67 KALNLVDDVVLKSYL
+67 NALNLVDDVVLKSYL

-96 EGVDSCIVLFK
+96 EGVDSSIVLFK

-176 QFPGIDIEDC
+176 QFPGIDIDDC

-306 TKTQTIGESYTNGTS
+306 TKTQTIGESHTNGTS

-341 VLGGFLAA
+341 VLGGVLAA
-349 VGTGLRITDAGAAI
+349 VGTGLTITGAGAAI

-374 SAFGAAGKS
+374 SAVGAAGKS

-525 FRNNLTVNGENI
+525 FWNNLTVNGENI

-599 YTENR
+599 YIENR

-681 PAGVHVLEHIDRLTE
+681 PTGVHVLEHIDRLTE

-760 SEEVKSNYSG
+760 SEEVKSNYAG

-956 SPVLCKIDRME
+956 SPILCKIDRME
-967 DSRVIFNEQK
+967 NSRVIFNEQK

-984 SENDIKNIIE
+984 SENDINYIIE

-1007 FDVIQIEK
+1007 FDIIQIEK
-1015 SVRAFYMPS
+1015 SVRAFNMPS

-1035 EYKRNNN
+1035 EYKKNNHI
-1042 TSLWNSVSI
+1042 SLWNSVSI

-1068 GKCVKQYY
+1068 EKCVRQYC

-1126 INNSKWL
+1126 INNSK
-1133 NLIFDKDEYGI
+1133 

>member
-40 PEMPVQEVI
+40 SEMPVQKVI

-67 KALNLVDDVVLKSYL
+67 NALNLVDDVVLKSYL

-96 EGVDSCIVLFK
+96 EGVDSSIVLFK

-146 KTDFYL
+146 KTDFYM
-152 GVKNNDPKRTTASV
+152 GVKNNDSKRTTVSV

-186 SIVEKGKKSSLQE
+186 SIIDRGKNSSLQE

-269 ETIYSQLSPMSTQ
+269 ETIYSQLSPMATQ

-306 TKTQTIGESYTNGTS
+306 TKTQTIGESHTNGTS
-321 NSHSKS
+321 SSHGKS
-327 DSETKKSKIAVGSS
+327 DSETKKSKTAVGCS
-341 VLGGFLAA
+341 VLGGMLSA
-349 VGTGLRITDAGAAI
+349 VGFGLSATGAGAAI
-363 GLPLM
+363 GIPLM
-368 AAGGAM
+368 AAGGVM
-374 SAFGAAGKS
+374 SAVGATGKS

-525 FRNNLTVNGENI
+525 FWNNLTVNGENI

-681 PAGVHVLEHIDRLTE
+681 PTGVHVLEHIDRLTE

-731 NRLSQGEDVYPSFL
+731 NRLSRGEDVYPSFL

-956 SPVLCKIDRME
+956 SPVLCKIERME
-967 DSRVIFNEQK
+967 NSRVIFNEQK

-984 SENDIKNIIE
+984 SENDINYIIE

-1007 FDVIQIEK
+1007 FDIIQIEK
-1015 SVRAFYMPS
+1015 SVRAFNMPS

-1035 EYKRNNN
+1035 EYKKNNHI
-1042 TSLWNSVSI
+1042 SLWNSVSI

-1068 GKCVKQYY
+1068 EKCVRQYC

-1126 INNSKWL
+1126 INNSK
-1133 NLIFDKDEYGI
+1133 

>member
-40 PEMPVQEVI
+40 PEMPVQKVL

-56 REYRQQIDTAK
+56 CEYRQQIDMAK
-67 KALNLVDDVVLKSYL
+67 NALNLVDDVVLKSYL

-96 EGVDSCIVLFK
+96 EGVDSSIVLFK

-176 QFPGIDIEDC
+176 QFPGIDIDDC

-306 TKTQTIGESYTNGTS
+306 TKTQTIGESHTNGTS

-327 DSETKKSKIAVGSS
+327 DSETKKSKIAVVSS
-341 VLGGFLAA
+341 VLGGVLAA
-349 VGTGLRITDAGAAI
+349 VGTGLTITGAGAAI

-374 SAFGAAGKS
+374 SAVGAAGKS

-475 ASAESASTIF
+475 ASAESAATIF

-525 FRNNLTVNGENI
+525 FWNNLTVNGENI

-681 PAGVHVLEHIDRLTE
+681 PTGVHVLEHIDRLTE

-967 DSRVIFNEQK
+967 NSRVIFNEQK

-984 SENDIKNIIE
+984 SENDINYIIE

-1007 FDVIQIEK
+1007 FDIIQIEK
-1015 SVRAFYMPS
+1015 SVRAFNMPS

-1035 EYKRNNN
+1035 EYKKNNHI
-1042 TSLWNSVSI
+1042 SLWNSVSI

-1068 GKCVKQYY
+1068 EKCVRQYC

-1126 INNSKWL
+1126 INNSK
-1133 NLIFDKDEYGI
+1133 